1 MCSICRE
8 WRRYIWRF
16 KRKHF
21 HLAQRFDL
29 KILFLKCNFHYIKQ
43 VPNMCFCT
51 LLLLSTRL
59 KKPYQQEI
67 TEYLKLL
74 RESMKVGFSLCVW
87 WRMAP
92 CSLEGERTGRSFSLT
107 APTPRPGS
115 RQRWLWMSDELNPS
129 FLTRHTKIHAAYHY
143 KFDSVNE
150 KYFQFY
156 CLSVRLSCNYY
167 SSWKCV
173 SYKTVININV
183 PAICIVQLPRVL
195 IYITGMA

>member
-21 HLAQRFDL
+21 YLAQRFDL
-29 KILFLKCNFHYIKQ
+29 KILFLKYNFHYIKQ
-43 VPNMCFCT
+43 VPNMRLCT

-59 KKPYQQEI
+59 RKLYQQET

-115 RQRWLWMSDELNPS
+115 RQRWLWMSNELNPS
-129 FLTRHTKIHAAYHY
+129 FLTLHTKIHAAYHY

-150 KYFQFY
+150 KSFQFY
-156 CLSVRLSCNYY
+156 CFSVKLSFNHY
-167 SSWKCV
+167 SSWKT
-173 SYKTVININV
+173 YKTVININV
-183 PAICIVQLPRVL
+183 PGICIIQLPRVL
-195 IYITGMA
+195 IYFTGMV